1 MAAKDGLA
9 RLRAKAF
16 AKYLVDFS
24 LLFLMKTAALVVM
37 IVLMIGFNRT
47 QGDGGGK
54 ESLGILMLL
63 VAGLHLVLLPSVAA
77 MFHWGHSR
85 LSKTWRQRYLAATT
99 YEELVAL
106 NKELLAKIP
115 IQSA

>member
-24 LLFLMKTAALVVM
+24 SKFLLRTAALAFLA
-37 IVLMIGFNRT
+37 VLMMGLSRT
-47 QGDGGGK
+47 QGDGGSK
-54 ESLGILMLL
+54 EGFGILMLL
-63 VAGLHLVLLPSVAA
+63 MAGAHLVLLPSLGA
-77 MFHWGHSR
+77 MFHWGHYR
-85 LSKTWRQRYLAATT
+85 FSKTWRQRYLAATT
-99 YEELVAL
+99 YEELAVL

-115 IQSA
+115 MQSA